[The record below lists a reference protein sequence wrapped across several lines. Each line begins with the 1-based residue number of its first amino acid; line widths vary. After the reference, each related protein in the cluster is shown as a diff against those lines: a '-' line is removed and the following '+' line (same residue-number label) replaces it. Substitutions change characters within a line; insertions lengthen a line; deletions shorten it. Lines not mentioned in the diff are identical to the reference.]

1 MSSQR
6 TSFRPPSGVWAV
18 LLLCSV
24 FSILSLP
31 TCQPTSNPIAEYKGL
46 SAEVKVIRDTNGIPH
61 IYAKDR
67 FDAFYAGG
75 YEMARDRL
83 FQMDL
88 LRRRAS
94 GRLSE
99 VFGATYKRT
108 PTSDPFDY
116 KNQDILTRTY
126 GLRYWAEQS
135 TEYFKKNEP
144 DFYKTAL
151 AFSMG
156 VNAFLRDAK
165 AGKDGMTLPY
175 GFGPNELNYTPEE
188 WTPVDTFAIGKMQ
201 TFGLSDTSLYE
212 LIFTFAGL
220 LMSGD
225 VTFYDVLRLEP
236 PDKTTIL
243 PGFPGKSTS
252 PLIVDGKPNLPRIR
266 PPQFGMKLKTT
277 ARRDQLAQMLEGMR
291 QQFDLMPFRG
301 GSNNWVIAGKHTAN
315 GKPILANDPHL
326 TLSNPP
332 IFYMIHYHAEDNY
345 QAAGFAFPGIPY
357 VLLGHNNKVAWG
369 ATTAR
374 ADVTDLYANNV
385 KKQGDTLTI
394 DGEGLTVSVRK
405 EKLRIRKD
413 DRSGFDEEDIE
424 IEFTEKGSLFK
435 TFPPL
440 PTVELFGTNRLR
452 IHWAGM
458 AITKEPKAFYM
469 LSTAQDIDGFKAAMS
484 NYEVGAQNIV
494 CVTATGDIGYSAN
507 AKQPLRQKLDPQ
519 SPPWTV
525 MPGKG
530 YDFTGKSV
538 EAALMPQLFN
548 PAEGYIITAN
558 NDPVGTTSDGDPL
571 NDPYYL
577 SFIYDSGFR
586 AKRILER
593 MKAHLDAGKKWDVSE
608 TQTLQ
613 FDTYS
618 YIADRLLKRLD
629 AAWEV
634 AKTATEQNQPR
645 LLPLVKDPEIIEAI
659 EHLKKWDRFSDIKN
673 TGAPLFH
680 VWMAFTGRRW
690 IRDDMPT
697 EIYDT
702 MIKAHPDSIVRPML
716 TFLEGGKTAKGS
728 DLADDKKTKDIVETG
743 DEICLLA
750 LKDAIEHLK
759 KTFPDKKFTAVEWG
773 DIHVVRVRNDFGE
786 KLLLPEKGRHGTF
799 GAIEVAHFDFVGSK
813 GNPLDERFY
822 SYHAAVMR
830 NIVQFTDDGRP
841 TAQVALFG
849 GQSGIPDH
857 KHFGDL
863 LEDWRNGKT
872 RLLPFSQAEVDAAK
886 ESESTL
892 KP

>member
-1 MSSQR
+1 MFLYHR
-6 TSFRPPSGVWAV
+6 RWFRPFGGLSAMF
-18 LLLCSV
+18 LLGLV
-24 FSILSLP
+24 FAFLSLP
-31 TCQPTSNPIAEYKGL
+31 SCQPPSSPNAEYKGL
-46 SAEVKVIRDTNGIPH
+46 SAQVKVIRDTNGIPH
-61 IYAKDR
+61 LYAKDR

-99 VFGATYKRT
+99 VFGAKFKRT
-108 PTSDPFDY
+108 PNTDPFDY
-116 KNQDILTRTY
+116 KSQDILIRTY
-126 GLRYWAEQS
+126 GLRYWAEKS
-135 TEYFKKNEP
+135 TEYFKQSEP
-144 DFYKTAL
+144 ELYKTAL

-156 VNAFLRDAK
+156 INAFIRDAK
-165 AGKDGMTLPY
+165 AGKDGLRLPY
-175 GFGPNELNYTPEE
+175 GFGSNELNYEPEE

-201 TFGLSDTSLYE
+201 SFGLSDTSLYE

-220 LMSGD
+220 LMDGD
-225 VTFYDVLRLEP
+225 VKFNDVLRLEP

-243 PGFPGKSTS
+243 KGFPGKTTQ
-252 PLIVDGKPNLPRIR
+252 PLIVDGKPNLPSLRS
-266 PPQFGMKLKTT
+266 PTLSHLKPH
-277 ARRDQLAQMLEGMR
+277 APREQLLQMLEGMR
-291 QQFDLMPFRG
+291 QQMDLMPYRG

-332 IFYMIHYHAEDNY
+332 ILYLIHYHADDGY
-345 QAAGFAFPGIPY
+345 QAAGFTFPGIPY

-385 KKQGDTLTI
+385 KKQGDTLTL

-413 DRSGFDEEDIE
+413 DRSGVDEEELE

-435 TFPPL
+435 AFPPL
-440 PTVELFGTNRLR
+440 PTVELFGANRLR

-458 AITKEPKAFYM
+458 GVTKESKAFYM
-469 LSTAQDIDGFKAAMS
+469 LSTAQDIEGFKAAMA
-484 NYEVGAQNIV
+484 NYEVGAQNLV
-494 CVTATGDIGYSAN
+494 CITANGDIGYSAN
-507 AKQPLRQKLDPQ
+507 AAQPIRQKLDPQ
-519 SPPWTV
+519 SPPWMV

-530 YDFTGKSV
+530 YDFTGKYV

-593 MKAHLDAGKKWDVSE
+593 MKQHIDAGKKWDVAE
-608 TQTLQ
+608 TQKLQ

-618 YIADRLLKRLD
+618 HIADRLLKRLD
-629 AAWEV
+629 AAWEA
-634 AKTATEQNQPR
+634 AKAATDSNQPR
-645 LLPLVKDPEIIEAI
+645 LIPLSKDPEIIEAI
-659 EHLKKWDRFSDIKN
+659 DHLKKWDRFSDLKN

-680 VWMAFTGRRW
+680 VWMAFAGRRW
-690 IRDDMPT
+690 LRDDMPS

-702 MIKAHPDSIVRPML
+702 MVKAHPDSIVRPML
-716 TFLEGGKTAKGS
+716 TFLEGAKTAKGS
-728 DLADDKKTKDIVETG
+728 DLADDKKTKEVVETG
-743 DEICLLA
+743 DEIVLLA

-773 DIHVVRVRNDFGE
+773 DIHVIRVRNDFGE
-786 KLLLPEKGRHGTF
+786 KLLLPEKGRHGSIGTV
-799 GAIEVAHFDFVGSK
+799 EVSHFDFVGSK
-813 GNPLDERFY
+813 GNALDERFY

-849 GQSGIPDH
+849 GQSGVPDN

-872 RLLPFSQAEVDAAK
+872 RLLPFSQSEVDAAK
-886 ESESTL
+886 ESESVL